1 MLRFSRGEQFDGRRT
16 AVAVREFAAPSRR
29 VVGKGFAR
37 TIRSVTSEARS
48 PVAVRWAATSV
59 RPRTGR
65 TRVEIPL
72 RDAVPPRPGAGWT
85 TAFGAVAFGTVA
97 FGAVAFGTVAFGAVA
112 FGTVAFG
119 AVAFGVAGRD
129 SRMTCGTVG
138 LVPTGRLG
146 TAVSAPVR
154 TDRAMAGRDGTGL
167 SGAVTSE
174 APGQRVLSVRRFVP
188 THPKPRAGR
197 TRSPAS
203 RRYRTDPPSPPTMS
217 CRRFPSL
224 RFVPNET

>member
-85 TAFGAVAFGTVA
+85 T
-97 FGAVAFGTVAFGAVA
+97 AFGAVA